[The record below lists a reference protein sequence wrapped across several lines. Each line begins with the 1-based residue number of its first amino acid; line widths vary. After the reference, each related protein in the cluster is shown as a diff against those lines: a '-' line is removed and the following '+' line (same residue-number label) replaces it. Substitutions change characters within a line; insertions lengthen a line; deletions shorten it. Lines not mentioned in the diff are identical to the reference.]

1 MYLFGSWTWWYCCL
15 LLSLSHSLT
24 SSLPFLLYKYLW
36 ESSHWSLIWMLTGT
50 RPWLRHL
57 RVNLLWFLKLAIFI
71 SNFSHRLRFKTPS
84 FPYSDLI
91 LACRLLILFVLMCNQ
106 LYFSRT
112 ELIFEFWDKLL
123 PVSNM
128 ASSRSEEN
136 VNLNYYTNW
145 WCHSNGETCNIF
157 GKFHNNT
164 WQML

>member
-1 MYLFGSWTWWYCCL
+1 MLVFNL
-15 LLSLSHSLT
+15 
-24 SSLPFLLYKYLW
+24 
-36 ESSHWSLIWMLTGT
+36 MLTGT

-71 SNFSHRLRFKTPS
+71 SNFSHRLRIKTPS

-128 ASSRSEEN
+128 ASSRSKEN

-157 GKFHNNT
+157 WIYLDITKITKKYCRSHHYCDTTSWCNSWG
-164 WQML
+164 